1 MIVSGEGGAVSRSTS
16 WVGTKSDSFYPIDA
30 EVAER

>member
-1 MIVSGEGGAVSRSTS
+1 MIDGGEGGAVSRSTS
-16 WVGTKSDSFYPIDA
+16 WVDLKSDSFDLIDA